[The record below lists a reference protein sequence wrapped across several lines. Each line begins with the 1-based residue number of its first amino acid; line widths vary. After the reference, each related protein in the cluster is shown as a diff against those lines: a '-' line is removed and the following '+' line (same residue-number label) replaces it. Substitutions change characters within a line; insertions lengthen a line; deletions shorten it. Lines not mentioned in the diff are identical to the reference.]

1 MQSCNCCMFEGNAAA
16 LQRLA
21 ELNPLCMEVSEGGS
35 GTERTAGKRT
45 TAGGG
50 KSVGGNERLG
60 GEWAME
66 ANPAWIAKRLERI
79 ERIKEKNAAAIAGLD
94 KPAITV
100 TLPDGKQMPGVA
112 FETTPLDIAGALSK
126 GLMQAVCVSSVRYSN
141 RLKGVTEIIEMATG
155 PDDDVPAV
163 EETKWETW
171 DASRPLEGDCE
182 LQLLKFDDPRG
193 KEVFW
198 HSTAHMLGQA
208 LETEFSA
215 RLTHGPPLE
224 NGFFYDSYLGGGS
237 YSESMKATVE
247 KKVTKI
253 TSEKQEFH
261 RVVVTKEE
269 ALELF
274 ADNPFKLSM
283 INSKLPDG
291 SSTTVYQNGPFVD
304 LCRGPHIANTGR
316 VKAFT
321 TTKNSASLWLGKQG
335 NDQLQRVY
343 GISFPDKKEMTE
355 WKHLQEEAAK
365 RDHRKI
371 GLEQELFYFDELS
384 PGSCFFL
391 PHGTRLYNKL
401 IETIRG
407 EYWKR
412 NYLEVV
418 TPNMYNLKL
427 WETSGHATK
436 YKENMFCFPIEGQ
449 EFGLKPMNCPGHCLM
464 FKHRKRSY
472 RELPMRLCDFGVLH
486 RNELSGALTGLTRV
500 RRFQQDDAHIF
511 CMVSQI
517 KAEVAGVLDMIATVY
532 GFLGMSFALKLSTR
546 PENFLG
552 EVEVWDKAE
561 ALMTEALN
569 EYSGVSGHA
578 WSLNPGDGAFYGPHR
593 RAGLRR
599 AQEAPPV
606 RDGPAR
612 LRAADALRPQVPGA
626 RQPHRGGR
634 GRGGRGGRR
643 AREEGGALR
652 AARDDPP
659 RRARL
664 GRADD
669 RHPDRA
675 LRRQVALLPL
685 AAAGAGRA
693 REQDLHRLRA
703 RGAEEAQRRRLLLR
717 RRHLVPHAQQDGAR
731 VAARAVQLHPR
742 RRRHRGRG
750 GHRQRAHPRQ
760 RGARHQEHRRPH
772 RRVHPDGGRPQV
784 SPAPRGR
791 MGWVSPRLLSAVGLH

>member
-1 MQSCNCCMFEGNAAA
+1 MQSCNCCMFEGNVAA

-21 ELNPLCMEVSEGGS
+21 ELNPLCMEAEEGGS

-50 KSVGGNERLG
+50 KSVQGAERLG
-60 GEWAME
+60 GTWAME
-66 ANPAWIAKRLERI
+66 ANPAWIAKRLERLD
-79 ERIKEKNAAAIAGLD
+79 RIKAKNAAAIAALA

-112 FETTPLDIAGALSK
+112 WETTPLDIAGALSK

-141 RLKGVTEIIEMATG
+141 RLKGVTEIIEMATS

-163 EETKWETW
+163 AETQWETW

-261 RVVVTKEE
+261 RVVVTKDE

-283 INSKLPDG
+283 IKSKLPDG

-546 PENFLG
+546 PENYLG
-552 EVEVWDKAE
+552 EIEVWDKAE

-569 EYSGVSGHA
+569 EYSSVSGHA
-578 WSLNPGDGAFYGPHR
+578 WSLNPGDGAFYGPKIDV
-593 RAGLRR
+593 
-599 AQEAPPV
+599 QV
-606 RDGPAR
+606 F
-612 LRAADALRPQVPGA
+612 DALKRPHQCATVQLDFV
-626 RQPHRGGR
+626 QPMRFDLKYQAPATLTAAG
-634 GRGGRGGRR
+634 
-643 AREEGGALR
+643 EG
-652 AARDDPP
+652 
-659 RRARL
+659 
-664 GRADD
+664 
-669 RHPDRA
+669 
-675 LRRQVALLPL
+675 
-685 AAAGAGRA
+685 AAAGEAG
-693 REQDLHRLRA
+693 EKK
-703 RGAEEAQRRRLLLR
+703 AELFERPVMI
-717 RRHLVPHAQQDGAR
+717 H
-731 VAARAVQLHPR
+731 RAVLGSVERMIAILTEHFAGKWPFFLS
-742 RRRHRGRG
+742 
-750 GHRQRAHPRQ
+750 PRQ
-760 RGARHQEHRRPH
+760 VQVVPVSKIYIDYALEVQKKLNVAGFFCDVDTSCRTLNKMVRESQLAQYNYILVVGATEAEAGTANVRTRDNE
-772 RRVHPDGGRPQV
+772 VHGTKSTDELIAEFTQM
-784 SPAPRGR
+784 A
-791 MGWVSPRLLSAVGLH
+791 ADHK